1 METPWEAQ
9 TLSTKSKSVMAHYE
23 FACDNL
29 FPRNPLFI
37 GHGQKFPRAQNV
49 LLWDGGAL
57 PLLPLCRLAEWHTWD
72 AGPSI
77 SAALLVHTTAGI
89 PPSKPLLK
97 AKRQS

>member
-1 METPWEAQ
+1 MSK
-9 TLSTKSKSVMAHYE
+9 LSTKSKSVMACYK

-29 FPRNPLFI
+29 FQETLCLLVTAKNS
-37 GHGQKFPRAQNV
+37 PRAQNV

-89 PPSKPLLK
+89 PPSKPL
-97 AKRQS
+97 